1 MYLIFMLLFEFSDNR
16 MRRAHGGNYYDPLP
30 SSSSYG
36 GEYIE
41 TENDDLTEQLKD
53 KVNTL
58 KSLSIDIGAEV
69 KYQDRLLRD
78 MDHDFETTGGFLS
91 NTIGRVT
98 RLSRNSGGYN
108 MLYLILFSL
117 AVFFILYI
125 FLKLR

>member
-1 MYLIFMLLFEFSDNR
+1 

-36 GEYIE
+36 GEFIE
-41 TENDDLTEQLKD
+41 TENDDLTEQLKN
-53 KVNTL
+53 KVNNL
-58 KSLSIDIGAEV
+58 KSLSIDIGEEI
-69 KYQDRLLRD
+69 KHQDRLLRD
-78 MDHDFETTGGFLS
+78 MDHDFETTGGFLK

-108 MLYLILFSL
+108 MLYLILFSF
-117 AVFFILYI
+117 AVIFVLYI

>member
-1 MYLIFMLLFEFSDNR
+1 MNLLFVFSDKI
-16 MRRAHGGNYYDPLP
+16 MRRSHGGNYYDPLP
-30 SSSSYG
+30 SNSSYG
-36 GEYIE
+36 GEFIE

-91 NTIGRVT
+91 NTLGRVT

-117 AVFFILYI
+117 AVFFVLYI
-125 FLKLR
+125 FLKLK

>member
-1 MYLIFMLLFEFSDNR
+1 MNYLNLHFTDKK

-36 GEYIE
+36 GEFIE

-69 KYQDRLLRD
+69 KYQDKLLKD
-78 MDHDFETTGGFLS
+78 MDHDFERTGGFLN
-91 NTIGRVT
+91 NTLGRVT

-108 MLYLILFSL
+108 MLYLILFSI

>member
-1 MYLIFMLLFEFSDNR
+1 MLNQYFLFSDKI

-36 GEYIE
+36 GEFIE
-41 TENDDLTEQLKD
+41 TENDDLTEQLKS
-53 KVNTL
+53 KVNNL
-58 KSLSIDIGAEV
+58 KFLSIDIGEEI
-69 KYQDRLLRD
+69 KHQDRLLRD
-78 MDHDFETTGGFLS
+78 MDHDFETTGGFLN

-108 MLYLILFSL
+108 MLYLILFSV

>member
-1 MYLIFMLLFEFSDNR
+1 MDHKDKI
-16 MRRAHGGNYYDPLP
+16 MRRSHGGNYYDPLP
-30 SSSSYG
+30 SNSSYG
-36 GEYIE
+36 GEFIE

-91 NTIGRVT
+91 NTLGRVT

-117 AVFFILYI
+117 AVFFVLYI
-125 FLKLR
+125 FLKLK

>member
-1 MYLIFMLLFEFSDNR
+1 
-16 MRRAHGGNYYDPLP
+16 MRRATGGHYYEPLP

-36 GEYIE
+36 GGEFIE
-41 TENDDLTEQLKD
+41 KENDDLTEQLKD

-91 NTIGRVT
+91 NTLGRVT
-98 RLSRNSGGYN
+98 RLGRNSGGYN
-108 MLYLILFSL
+108 MLYLILFSMF
-117 AVFFILYI
+117 VFFILYI

>member
-1 MYLIFMLLFEFSDNR
+1 MDFKDNR
-16 MRRAHGGNYYDPLP
+16 MRRTHGGNQYDPLP
-30 SSSSYG
+30 STSSFGS
-36 GEYIE
+36 EFIE
-41 TENDDLTEQLKD
+41 HENDDLTEQLKN

-91 NTIGRVT
+91 NTLGRVT

-108 MLYLILFSL
+108 MFYLVLFTI
-117 AVFFILYI
+117 AVFFVLYV
-125 FLKLR
+125 FLKFR

>member
-1 MYLIFMLLFEFSDNR
+1 

-30 SSSSYG
+30 STSSYG
-36 GEYIE
+36 GGGEFIE
-41 TENDDLTEQLKD
+41 NENDDLTEQLKD

-69 KYQDRLLRD
+69 KYQDRILRD

-91 NTIGRVT
+91 NTLGRVT

-108 MLYLILFSL
+108 MLYLILFCF
-117 AVFFILYI
+117 AVFFVLYI
-125 FLKLR
+125 FLKVR

>member
-1 MYLIFMLLFEFSDNR
+1 MFSDKK

-30 SSSSYG
+30 STSSYG
-36 GEYIE
+36 GEFIE
-41 TENDDLTEQLKD
+41 NENDNLTEQLKD

-91 NTIGRVT
+91 NTLGRVT

-108 MLYLILFSL
+108 MFYLILFSI
-117 AVFFILYI
+117 AVFFILYV